1 MRFWQSLSLRQPQA
15 DPFDRDELLF
25 PSQKEREPGSRERLH
40 LLCRKRHAPD
50 PLRQV
55 YHSYRP
61 NFLHARDHVHLGYGL
76 TSTRRIHYLSH
87 GDAFEF
93 EVPDARGGA

>member
-1 MRFWQSLSLRQPQA
+1 LTETNSFFLPRRNENPDLGSASIFFVGNATLLIRYARFTILT
-15 DPFDRDELLF
+15 D
-25 PSQKEREPGSRERLH
+25 
-40 LLCRKRHAPD
+40 
-50 PLRQV
+50 
-55 YHSYRP
+55 P
-61 NFLHARDHVHLGYGL
+61 NFLHGGDHVHLGYGL